1 MKDSNVF
8 IAEPSNEK
16 PAIAFSAFVRALHQ
30 SNRVAILRC
39 VYRANQGSVALMVG
53 TPCLAEEDH
62 LVSRSEATKSSIG
75 AVVLIGFAL
84 CVRYFLE

>member
-16 PAIAFSAFVRALHQ
+16 AAIAFSAFVRALHQ

-39 VYRANQGSVALMVG
+39 VFRANQGSVALMVG
-53 TPCLAEEDH
+53 TPCPAEEDH

-84 CVRYFLE
+84 CARYFLE